1 MKTTLTIEQSAELI
15 RLGVPKE
22 RASKQVMRQT
32 TDSHG
37 RPLQDAELKKW
48 SKCRPF
54 EKQDAMQNVGFT
66 KYEFK
71 NIFTIADLLS
81 MLPCTIEIDGEV
93 YDLILSYSR
102 FQYWRAYYSLRMNV
116 LYNAEKELIDA
127 LWGLLADLIEG
138 NYVKPKEL

>member
-1 MKTTLTIEQSAELI
+1 MRTTLTIEQSAKLI
-15 RLGVPKE
+15 ELGVPKE
-22 RASKQVMRQT
+22 RASSRVTRHAT
-32 TDSHG
+32 GVYS
-37 RPLQDAELKKW
+37 RPLQN
-48 SKCRPF
+48 
-54 EKQDAMQNVGFT
+54 AMQNVGFT
-66 KYEFK
+66 KHEFDSV
-71 NIFTIADLLS
+71 FTIADLLS

-138 NYVKPKEL
+138 NYVKPQDL